1 MFEWLIVSSSQFV
14 IFSFSE
20 IMLIKTLLIK
30 KWMMLEIVDK
40 NIFKIIAL
48 PNILPLVFRF

>member
-30 KWMMLEIVDK
+30 KMDDAG
-40 NIFKIIAL
+40 NC
-48 PNILPLVFRF
+48 